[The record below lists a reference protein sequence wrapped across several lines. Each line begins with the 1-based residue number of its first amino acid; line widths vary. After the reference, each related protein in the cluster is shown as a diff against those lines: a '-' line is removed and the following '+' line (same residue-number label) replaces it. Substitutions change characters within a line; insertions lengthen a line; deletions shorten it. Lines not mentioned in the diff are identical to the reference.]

1 MFFMPDNLRITTPI
15 NNTQGLN
22 QPNPV
27 NEPSQTPPVNPS
39 RVPRPSNSENAG
51 NQQGDLLLDR
61 TSVYS
66 QFIRQLEKLP
76 VLESTL
82 QKILSEAVAVQSPQG
97 GEPLGSLPVQ
107 LRGLITAMA
116 AQEDGMLKSIVNQQK
131 DSSLFTGPLF
141 KLLGQISAQSSDPQ
155 FDLRLADFL
164 KAYTGYTT
172 SVNTMQAIR
181 TELTQLKYSIPIRY
195 AKQLSAVMEKL
206 SDGSNPSMVK
216 SDLIVLKKEIIPL
229 LGEYVSKTNDYGK
242 SRDTISMLLNN
253 TAILN
258 ESTKENLGT
267 KFSQLIKYSIETL
280 GLPEM
285 TVSMIKSLFA
295 EDIATVRQEEND
307 RFLSALTSLLSHISE
322 KGASGGVDKSTL
334 HDILHSLLLD
344 SSVFMPFQHIILPA
358 QVDGR
363 FIFSQIWIE
372 KQDPDKAGNQKLN
385 RASAPKFLYLT
396 FDIQDLGYFETSIR
410 LTGRQVDMKLSCPPP
425 LEHNRGQIRSDVSAI
440 MRKNGFTAGDIRL
453 STCEKPKMPQ
463 IIMQKIRERKRAV
476 DVTV

>member
-1 MFFMPDNLRITTPI
+1 MPDNLRITTPI

-22 QPNPV
+22 QPKPV
-27 NEPSQTPPVNPS
+27 NESSQTPPVNPS
-39 RVPRPSNSENAG
+39 RVPRPSSNETAG
-51 NQQGDLLLDR
+51 NQQGDLLLDK

-66 QFIRQLEKLP
+66 QFIGQLEKSP
-76 VLESTL
+76 GLESTL
-82 QKILSEAVAVQSPQG
+82 QKILSEAVAIQNPQG
-97 GEPLGSLPVQ
+97 GEPIGSLPVQ
-107 LRGLITAMA
+107 LRGLVTAMA
-116 AQEDGMLKSIVNQQK
+116 AQEDGMLRSIVSQQK

-141 KLLGQISAQSSDPQ
+141 KLLGQISAQSGDPQ

-164 KAYTGYTT
+164 KAYTGYAT

-258 ESTKENLGT
+258 ESTKENLGA

-295 EDIATVRQEEND
+295 EDMATVRQKEND
-307 RFLSALTSLLSHISE
+307 RFLSALTSCFR
-322 KGASGGVDKSTL
+322 T
-334 HDILHSLLLD
+334 
-344 SSVFMPFQHIILPA
+344 
-358 QVDGR
+358 
-363 FIFSQIWIE
+363 
-372 KQDPDKAGNQKLN
+372 
-385 RASAPKFLYLT
+385 
-396 FDIQDLGYFETSIR
+396 
-410 LTGRQVDMKLSCPPP
+410 
-425 LEHNRGQIRSDVSAI
+425 
-440 MRKNGFTAGDIRL
+440 
-453 STCEKPKMPQ
+453 
-463 IIMQKIRERKRAV
+463 
-476 DVTV
+476 